1 MVKRLINSTKSDIL
15 EMDAKD
21 LKESILA
28 SEGRVIMGQHHVTLN
43 TGLVDGVTNTE
54 IQASF
59 GADMVMLNAYDM
71 INEQAN
77 IGLREFKHGQIAE
90 KPYSLKQMKKWAGVP
105 LGIYLECPSAAAVVA
120 GEKYV
125 EAKEGRIASREN
137 FLRARKIGA
146 DFIVLGGNP
155 SAGTTFAKIIEATKL
170 AKETLGDD
178 VLICAGKWEDGTIEK
193 VLSDPLSERPAN
205 DIIKDLINAGAD
217 VITLPAPGSR
227 HGITVEHVRKCVEFV
242 HSYKPGTLAL
252 SFLNSSV
259 EGADVQTIAMIALMM
274 KQTGADIHAIGDG
287 GYAGTPLPENVYQL
301 AVSIKGRRHTIKRMA
316 GRSR

>member
-1 MVKRLINSTKSDIL
+1 MVKRLIASTKSDIL
-15 EMDAKD
+15 KMDAAA

-28 SEGRVIMGQHHVTLN
+28 SEGRVIMGQHHVMLN

-54 IQASF
+54 IQAAF
-59 GADMVMLNAYDM
+59 GADMVMLNGFDM
-71 INEQAN
+71 VNEQSN
-77 IGLREFKHGQIAE
+77 IGLREMKHGRMAE
-90 KPYSLKQMKKWAGVP
+90 KPYSLRQIKEWAGVP
-105 LGIYLECPSAAAVVA
+105 LGIYFECPSPDALVA
-120 GEKYV
+120 GERYV
-125 EAKEGRIASREN
+125 EAREGRIASKAN
-137 FLRARKIGA
+137 FLRALEMGA

-170 AKETLGDD
+170 AKETLGDKM
-178 VLICAGKWEDGTIEK
+178 LICAGKWEDGTIEK
-193 VLSDPLSERPAN
+193 VLSDPLSERPSN
-205 DIIKDLINAGAD
+205 DIIKDLIDAGAD

-227 HGITVEHVRKCVEFV
+227 HGITVEHVRKCVEFI

-259 EGADVQTIAMIALMM
+259 EGADEQTIQLIALMM

-301 AVSIKGRRHTIKRMA
+301 ALSIKGRRHTIKRMV
-316 GRSR
+316 GRGR